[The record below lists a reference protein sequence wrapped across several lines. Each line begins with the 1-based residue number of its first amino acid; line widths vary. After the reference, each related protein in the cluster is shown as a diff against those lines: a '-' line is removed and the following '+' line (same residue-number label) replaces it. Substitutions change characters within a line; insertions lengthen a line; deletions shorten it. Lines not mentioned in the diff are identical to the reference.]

1 MTITEPLAVTARRE
15 VAGAWLAAFEAA
27 VQAGDTRAAAGMF
40 LADGYWRDILALT
53 WDLRTFAGRDRIAAG
68 LAAWRAARSPSGF
81 WLEGTAPDMFERRTQ
96 GWTIEAFFTFE
107 TDIARC
113 RGHIRLLADP
123 QTGEWK
129 AWTLLTAMEDLKGF
143 EEKAG
148 ALRPVS
154 SAPHG
159 VLPPAGNGVAPGGVT
174 PAAAGADPGP
184 GGSLSTASPAAAARP
199 GAGGDPEVLVIGAGQ
214 AGLTIAARLR
224 QLDVSTVVI
233 EREARVG
240 DNWRHRYS
248 SLVLHNQ
255 VWANHLPYLKFP
267 ASWPAYL
274 TKDELADWLE
284 AYASIMS
291 LDVWTSTEI
300 TAARY
305 DGPAG
310 RWAVT
315 LQRAGGT
322 VTELHPRHVVLAT
335 GVFGVP
341 HRPEIPG
348 AAHFTGRILH
358 AIEYTGGV
366 PAAGVRA
373 LVVGSGS
380 SAHDVAQDLYE
391 AGAQV
396 TMLQRSST
404 CVVSLEPGAARA
416 YSIYRE
422 DGAPTEDCDLV
433 NNSFPL
439 PLLAELHKDMTG
451 RIAQM
456 DDALLRGLRAAGFQ
470 LDFGE
475 DGSGFLMKYHRTGG
489 GYYINVGCS
498 DLIVAG
504 KIRVKHGAE
513 VAGLD
518 GRTVRFTDGTT
529 MGTDMIVVATG
540 YQNMSESVRALF
552 GDGVAARVGPVWGLD
567 EEGEVRALWRRTGQP
582 GLWIMGGSLQQC
594 RPYSKYLALQIKG
607 GQEGLVPPAPART
620 ATARTAADRPAAGPP
635 AAGWPGG

>member
-1 MTITEPLAVTARRE
+1 
-15 VAGAWLAAFEAA
+15 
-27 VQAGDTRAAAGMF
+27 
-40 LADGYWRDILALT
+40 
-53 WDLRTFAGRDRIAAG
+53 
-68 LAAWRAARSPSGF
+68 
-81 WLEGTAPDMFERRTQ
+81 MFERRAQ
-96 GWTIEAFFTFE
+96 GWTIEAFFTFG

-159 VLPPAGNGVAPGGVT
+159 VLPGRATGWPPAPRRPRPDHGCR
-174 PAAAGADPGP
+174 P
-184 GGSLSTASPAAAARP
+184 GGSLSAASPAVPARP
-199 GAGGDPEVLVIGAGQ
+199 GAAGDPEVLVIGAGQ

-224 QLDVSTVVI
+224 QLDVSAVVI

-274 TKDELADWLE
+274 SKDELADWLE

-291 LDVWTSTEI
+291 LDVRTSTEI
-300 TAARY
+300 TGARY
-305 DGPAG
+305 DEATGQ
-310 RWAVT
+310 WAVA
-315 LQRAGGT
+315 LRRAGGA

-335 GVFGVP
+335 GVFGAP
-341 HRPEIPG
+341 HRLEIPG
-348 AAHFTGRILH
+348 AEHFTGRLLH
-358 AIEYTGGV
+358 ATEYTGGT

-391 AGAQV
+391 AGARV

-439 PLLAELHKDMTG
+439 PLLAELHKDMTE
-451 RIAQM
+451 RIAQL
-456 DDALLRGLRAAGFQ
+456 DDTLLHGLRAAGFQ
-470 LDFGE
+470 LDFGD

-504 KIRVKHGAE
+504 EDQGQARCGDRRAGRPDGALHRRDRDGHRHDRRGHRLPEHVRVGAGPVRRRRGGPGRAGVE
-513 VAGLD
+513 PGCRGGGARDVAAH
-518 GRTVRFTDGTT
+518 RP
-529 MGTDMIVVATG
+529 A
-540 YQNMSESVRALF
+540 RALDH
-552 GDGVAARVGPVWGLD
+552 GR
-567 EEGEVRALWRRTGQP
+567 Q
-582 GLWIMGGSLQQC
+582 
-594 RPYSKYLALQIKG
+594 
-607 GQEGLVPPAPART
+607 
-620 ATARTAADRPAAGPP
+620 PAAVPALLQVPGPADQGRP
-635 AAGWPGG
+635 GRPGAAGG